1 MAKGKRKREGKG
13 PLDGSP
19 SHLLHRVLQI
29 ALDVYAEE
37 TGPGALT
44 QRQFAVLAAVAEN
57 EGLTQTDL
65 VHATGIDRS
74 TLADLVA
81 RMLGKDLLARE
92 RSATDGRANTVTL
105 APKGREALAAARPRV
120 EAADRRLL
128 SLLPGG
134 KRGALMKILGDL
146 AKAGEKAK
154 DEASEK
160 AARKAE
166 KARRKSEKKGKKA
179 KAEKPAKAPKP
190 EKPAKA
196 AKPVKAEKA
205 PKPEK
210 PAKAS
215 KAPKPAKPAKAL
227 KAKTLANPAEAP
239 KPVEA
244 VTPVTPVT
252 GPLGLKDEPV

>member
-1 MAKGKRKREGKG
+1 MAKGKRKRGAKDEGAGK
-13 PLDGSP
+13 PLDASP

-81 RMLGKDLLARE
+81 RMLGKGLLGRE

-105 APKGREALAAARPRV
+105 APAGRDALAAARPRV
-120 EAADRRLL
+120 EAADKRLL
-128 SLLPGG
+128 GLLPGG

-146 AKAGEKAK
+146 ARAGEKAK
-154 DEASEK
+154 DDASEK
-160 AARKAE
+160 AARRAE
-166 KARRKSEKKGKKA
+166 KARRKAEKKA
-179 KAEKPAKAPKP
+179 KPKKPKAGKPAKAPKPERPKKAGKAPKP
-190 EKPAKA
+190 EKPAKP
-196 AKPVKAEKA
+196 AKPVKAEK
-205 PKPEK
+205 
-210 PAKAS
+210 PAKAEP
-215 KAPKPAKPAKAL
+215 APATDP
-227 KAKTLANPAEAP
+227 
-239 KPVEA
+239 
-244 VTPVTPVT
+244 TPEPTTPS
-252 GPLGLKDEPV
+252 

>member
-1 MAKGKRKREGKG
+1 MAKGKRKRSEGKR
-13 PLDGSP
+13 PLDGSA

-44 QRQFAVLAAVAEN
+44 QRQFAVLAAVADN

-120 EAADRRLL
+120 EAADKRLL

-146 AKAGEKAK
+146 AHAGEKAK
-154 DEASEK
+154 DEASDK

-166 KARRKSEKKGKKA
+166 KARKKAEKKARPKKVKAEKPAEAPKPEKAPKAPKSA
-179 KAEKPAKAPKP
+179 KPAKPAKTEKPAKAPKP
-190 EKPAKA
+190 P
-196 AKPVKAEKA
+196 KA
-205 PKPEK
+205 PKAP
-210 PAKAS
+210 
-215 KAPKPAKPAKAL
+215 KAPKPAPEAKPVALADPAKAQ
-227 KAKTLANPAEAP
+227 AEPAES
-239 KPVEA
+239 
-244 VTPVTPVT
+244 
-252 GPLGLKDEPV
+252 

>member
-1 MAKGKRKREGKG
+1 MAKGKRKRDARR

-81 RMLGKDLLARE
+81 RMLGKGLLGRE

-105 APKGREALAAARPRV
+105 APAGREALNAARPRV
-120 EAADRRLL
+120 EAADKRLL

-134 KRGALMKILGDL
+134 KRGSLMKMLADL
-146 AKAGEKAK
+146 AQAGEKAK
-154 DEASEK
+154 EAASEK
-160 AARKAE
+160 AVKKAE
-166 KARRKSEKKGKKA
+166 KARRKAEKKAAKPKKV

-190 EKPAKA
+190 PKAEKAPRAEKPKKA
-196 AKPVKAEKA
+196 AKA

-210 PAKAS
+210 T
-215 KAPKPAKPAKAL
+215 AKPAKAD
-227 KAKTLANPAEAP
+227 KAP
-239 KPVEA
+239 KLKLVEPA
-244 VTPVTPVT
+244 QEATPAPAAAST
-252 GPLGLKDEPV
+252 EPTST